1 MRRSLFLGSVL
12 SWIGVSFLAATVAAC
27 GSSTDAADNPASS
40 GAAGHSQDG
49 DGATGGGGEIGTG
62 GTVGTGGSTPGSAGA
77 TGSGGAMRGSGGNSG
92 AAGATGQGGTASG
105 SGDAGP
111 GDSGAAH
118 VVGKCDSLSAVGT
131 WDSITPPGVSLS
143 TTGVFNTGV
152 NAFAFDPNNTATLY
166 LGTCAQGIYKST
178 DCGATWVHINT
189 GVNGPGLN
197 DGRNWTLEVDP
208 IDSSV
213 YVNSGY
219 GGPGGVLKST
229 NGGVDW
235 TNLFPAGSE
244 FDKLA
249 GNFVEFIAIDPN
261 DHKHL
266 LVSAHNSCTGAAAG
280 GGTCFA
286 NTTDGG
292 ATWRMIKGTS
302 EMYFE
307 GLTQTIIDAKT
318 WLVFTNGIFVTTD
331 AGATWT
337 KTPVPATTTNGQL
350 YKHKD
355 GNYYLSADYGL
366 AKSSDGIS
374 WSQLRGTP
382 NSASL
387 AADGTTMFTSQRQAD
402 AANRYHVSTG
412 DPAVWTVYP
421 SPPAMANGA
430 WLMRYDRDHNL
441 LYTSN
446 EIGGFWRIKTK

>member
-1 MRRSLFLGSVL
+1 MRSALSGSVL
-12 SWIGVSFLAATVAAC
+12 SWVAVSSLGFLVAGC
-27 GSSTDAADNPASS
+27 GASS
-40 GAAGHSQDG
+40 DG
-49 DGATGGGGEIGTG
+49 DESPGPSGVGGNSPEVGGSTGGGGAM
-62 GTVGTGGSTPGSAGA
+62 GTGGS
-77 TGSGGAMRGSGGNSG
+77 MRGSGGAIGSGGSMRGSGGSSGTG
-92 AAGATGQGGTASG
+92 AAIGTGGADGGGA
-105 SGDAGP
+105 GDASAA
-111 GDSGAAH
+111 DSGPPH

-143 TTGVFNTGV
+143 QTGAFNTGV
-152 NAFAFDPNNTATLY
+152 NAFAFDPNNTATVY

-208 IDSSV
+208 VDSSV

-235 TNLFPAGSE
+235 TNLLAPGSE

-249 GNFVEFIAIDPN
+249 GDFVEFIAIDPN
-261 DHKHL
+261 DRKHL
-266 LVSAHNSCTGAAAG
+266 LVSAHNSCTGVAAG

-307 GLTQTIIDAKT
+307 GLTQTIIDANT

-331 AGATWT
+331 AGSTWT
-337 KTPVPATTTNGQL
+337 KTPIPATTTNGQL
-350 YKHKD
+350 YKHED

-402 AANRYHVSTG
+402 AAHRYYVSTG
-412 DPAVWTVYP
+412 DPTVWTVYP
-421 SPPAMANGA
+421 SPPAITNGS

-446 EIGGFWRIKTK
+446 EIGGFWRVKTK